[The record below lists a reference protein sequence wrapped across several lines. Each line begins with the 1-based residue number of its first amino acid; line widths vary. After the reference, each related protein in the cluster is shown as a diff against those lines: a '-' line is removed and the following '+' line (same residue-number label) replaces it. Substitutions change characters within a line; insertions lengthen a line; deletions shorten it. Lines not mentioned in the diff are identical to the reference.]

1 MKTASLNE
9 LTMEIKNKTIY
20 DDTDIIYLYNWS

>member
-20 DDTDIIYLYNWS
+20 DDTDIIYLYN

>member
-9 LTMEIKNKTIY
+9 LTMEIKSKTIY
-20 DDTDIIYLYNWS
+20 DDTDIIYLCN